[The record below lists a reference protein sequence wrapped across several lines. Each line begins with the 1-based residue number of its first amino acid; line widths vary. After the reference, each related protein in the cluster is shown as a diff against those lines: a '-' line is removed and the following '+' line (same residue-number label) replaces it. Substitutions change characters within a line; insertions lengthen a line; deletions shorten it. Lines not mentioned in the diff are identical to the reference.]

1 MIEVKVFT
9 YLRISGEKRWESQT
23 VAWKGEE
30 ERILQVNLK
39 TNKTST
45 TGWQLVVA
53 KEARFGTRVD
63 GTEVSGVN
71 GWCSVGQKATW
82 NKETKHYSSIRAAN
96 VSTEVNHWGLQWVC
110 GNFPFQGFFL
120 RDKVIGTNN
129 LLSDF
134 TEINHPINYRKPR
147 KTDRCPS
154 PLAFFF
160 FFSPKGKIFLST
172 NS

>member
-39 TNKTST
+39 NNKTST

-82 NKETKHYSSIRAAN
+82 NKETKHYSGIRTAN
-96 VSTEVNHWGLQWVC
+96 VSTEVNHWGLQWAC

-120 RDKVIGTNN
+120 RNKVIGTNN
-129 LLSDF
+129 F

-147 KTDRCPS
+147 KTDRSFSSC
-154 PLAFFF
+154 LFFF
-160 FFSPKGKIFLST
+160 FPKGKIFLST